1 MELSQHFG
9 LEIFKTCIFSYSKA
23 FFLFQVLAPLHV
35 KSVER
40 PSNTSITWRSTGDY
54 TPGRSRSSARNV
66 ASASVT
72 QGRTASTWTTAT
84 STVNR
89 SERTASA
96 PPKACGACNVQLD
109 YKLLSFI
116 LIRDQSPMNYD
127 AIFVKW
133 KFDMIFALSLGNFFC
148 PQFYNEIYYFLFHG
162 DTNTMWNLLL
172 VFWVTSTISDKN
184 MQCGRSLNSD
194 VLLI

>member
-1 MELSQHFG
+1 MH
-9 LEIFKTCIFSYSKA
+9 
-23 FFLFQVLAPLHV
+23 APLHV
-35 KSVER
+35 RSVER

-96 PPKACGACNVQLD
+96 PPKARGACNVQLD

-162 DTNTMWNLLL
+162 DTNTMRNLLL

>member
-1 MELSQHFG
+1 MY
-9 LEIFKTCIFSYSKA
+9 IFLFKGF

-35 KSVER
+35 RSVER

-96 PPKACGACNVQLD
+96 PPKARGPVTFNWTTNC
-109 YKLLSFI
+109 YLLYSSETSLLWTMMPFLWNEN
-116 LIRDQSPMNYD
+116 LIWFLHCHW
-127 AIFVKW
+127 AIFSVRNFTM
-133 KFDMIFALSLGNFFC
+133 KFIIFCFMVIQIPCGICYWFF
-148 PQFYNEIYYFLFHG
+148 E
-162 DTNTMWNLLL
+162 
-172 VFWVTSTISDKN
+172 
-184 MQCGRSLNSD
+184 
-194 VLLI
+194 

>member
-1 MELSQHFG
+1 M
-9 LEIFKTCIFSYSKA
+9 
-23 FFLFQVLAPLHV
+23 LAPLHV
-35 KSVER
+35 RSVER

-96 PPKACGACNVQLD
+96 PPKARGACNVQLD

-133 KFDMIFALSLGNFFC
+133 KFDMIFALSLGNFFLSAIL
-148 PQFYNEIYYFLFHG
+148 Q
-162 DTNTMWNLLL
+162 WNLLFFVSWWHKYHAEL
-172 VFWVTSTISDKN
+172 VTGFLSNEHYKW
-184 MQCGRSLNSD
+184 
-194 VLLI
+194 